1 MSAEIAP
8 AAAVE
13 RQRGPGEACV
23 MVIFGATGDL
33 TKRLLMP
40 SLYNLKTAG
49 LLPERFAVVGV
60 SNIEHTSQS
69 FREELTREAPGN
81 ATGTFD
87 PAVWNWLAERLHYVT
102 GVFDDPATFERLQQR
117 LDIIEKESG
126 VPGNHLYYFATA
138 PQFFGLIAERLGEA
152 GLTRPPDGLWRRLV
166 VEKPFGRDLESASQL
181 NAQLRRVMGEEQ
193 IYRIDHY
200 MGKETVQNL
209 MVFRFGNGIFEPI
222 WDRRYID
229 HVQITAAE
237 TLGVEK
243 RAGYYEGA
251 GALRDMVPNHLFQLL
266 ALTAMEPPSSF
277 AAEAV
282 RDEKAK
288 ILAALQPPSA
298 EGVLTSAARGQYAAG
313 TLGGARVLGYREEPG
328 VAAQSQTETYA
339 ALRVGI
345 DNWRWAGVPFY
356 LRTGKRLKARSTT
369 ISIHFRRP
377 PLQLFR
383 RMGVGELDP
392 NVLTIHV
399 QPDEGISL
407 RFGAKIPGPTVDIG
421 DVQMKF
427 KYAEY
432 FGARPATGYETL
444 LHDVMIGDQ
453 TLFQRADM
461 TEAGWRVIQPL
472 LDVWHA
478 LPARGFPNYAAGSWG
493 PAEADELLRRD
504 GRAWINDA
512 A

>member
-1 MSAEIAP
+1 MSAES
-8 AAAVE
+8 AAAAE
-13 RQRGPGEACV
+13 RQRKPGDPCV

-40 SLYNLKTAG
+40 SLYNLKASG
-49 LLPERFAVVGV
+49 LLPEKFAVIGV
-60 SNIEHTSQS
+60 STTDYTSQS
-69 FREELTREAPGN
+69 FRESLSQDASTH
-81 ATGTFD
+81 ATGPID
-87 PAVWNWLAERLHYVT
+87 PTVWAWLSERLHYVP
-102 GVFDDPATFERLQQR
+102 GDFADPATYDRLQQR
-117 LDIIEKESG
+117 LDIVQKDAQI
-126 VPGNHLYYFATA
+126 PGNHLYYFATA
-138 PQFFGLIAERLGEA
+138 PTFFATIAERLGTA
-152 GLTRPPDGLWRRLV
+152 GLTSAPAALWRRV
-166 VEKPFGRDLESASQL
+166 IVEKPFGHDLESAVEL
-181 NAQLRRVMGEEQ
+181 NKSLKHVLEEEQ

-222 WDRRYID
+222 WNRRYID

-243 RAGYYEGA
+243 RAGYFEGA
-251 GALRDMVPNHLFQLL
+251 GTLRDMVPNHLFQLL
-266 ALTAMEPPSSF
+266 ALTAMEPPNSF
-277 AAEAV
+277 EAKAV

-288 ILAALQPPSA
+288 ILASLQTLTA
-298 EGVLTSAARGQYAAG
+298 EQVLTNAVRGQYGAG
-313 TLGGARVLGYREEPG
+313 QIDGRPAVAYRAEPG
-328 VAAQSQTETYA
+328 VAPTSQTETFA
-339 ALRVGI
+339 ALKVSI

-356 LRTGKRLKARSTT
+356 LRTGKRLKERSTL

-383 RMGVGELDP
+383 HTGVEALQP

-407 RFGAKIPGPTVDIG
+407 RFGAKIPGPVVEIG
-421 DVQMKF
+421 DVEMTF

-432 FGARPATGYETL
+432 FGARPAIGYETL
-444 LHDVMIGDQ
+444 LHDCMIGDQ

-461 TEAGWRVIQPL
+461 TESGWRVIQPI
-472 LDVWHA
+472 LDVWRA
-478 LPARGFPNYAAGSWG
+478 LPARDFPNYAAGAYG

-504 GRAWINDA
+504 GRAWINAD
-512 A
+512 

>member
-1 MSAEIAP
+1 MSPESS
-8 AAAVE
+8 AASD
-13 RQRGPGEACV
+13 RQRGPGEPCV

-33 TKRLLMP
+33 TKRLLLP
-40 SLYNLKTAG
+40 SLYNLKVAG
-49 LLPERFAVVGV
+49 LLPEKFAIIGV
-60 SNIEHTSQS
+60 SNVEHTSQS
-69 FREELTREAPGN
+69 FREELTREAPAN
-81 ATGTFD
+81 ATGPFD
-87 PAVWNWLAERLHYVT
+87 PAVWAWLAERLHYVT

-117 LDIIEKESG
+117 LDIVAKEG
-126 VPGNHLYYFATA
+126 AIPGNHLYYFATA
-138 PQFFGLIAERLGEA
+138 PAFFGVIAERLGAA
-152 GLTRPPDGLWRRLV
+152 GLAQAPAGLWRRVV
-166 VEKPFGRDLESASQL
+166 VEKPFGRDLESAAEL
-181 NAQLRRVMGEEQ
+181 NRRLRHCLGEDQ

-243 RAGYYEGA
+243 RAAYYEGA

-266 ALTAMEPPSSF
+266 ALTAMEPPNSF
-277 AAEAV
+277 GAEAV
-282 RDEKAK
+282 RGEKAK
-288 ILAALQPPSA
+288 ILTALQPLTPEA
-298 EGVLTSAARGQYAAG
+298 VLTCAARGQYGAGQGAEGAVAA
-313 TLGGARVLGYREEPG
+313 YRTEPG
-328 VAAQSQTETYA
+328 VAAESQTETYA
-339 ALRVGI
+339 ALKVTV

-356 LRTGKRLKARSTT
+356 LRTGKRLKTRSTT

-383 RMGVGELDP
+383 HTGVGALDP

-421 DVQMKF
+421 DVEMKF

-444 LHDVMIGDQ
+444 LHDCMIGDQ

-493 PAEADELLRRD
+493 PPEADEMMRRD
-504 GRAWINDA
+504 GRAWKNDA